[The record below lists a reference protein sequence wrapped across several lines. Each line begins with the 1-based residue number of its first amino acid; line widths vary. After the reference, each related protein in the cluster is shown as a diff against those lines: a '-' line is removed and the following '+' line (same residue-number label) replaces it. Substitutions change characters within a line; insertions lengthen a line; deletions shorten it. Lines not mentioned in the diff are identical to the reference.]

1 MEKQIDKI
9 SEDTKI
15 IYFDEGTLA
24 LEMHE
29 DEEIPVVTL
38 KCKMFIFPKESK
50 RKIIEAIGYGLADL
64 KIRPYIVL
72 IPPKLFRGERGGR
85 IRNIKKLI
93 RNFPDPLFFWG
104 EKLYIVPYIREI
116 TIYEDREDTRNKEE
130 KDET

>member
-1 MEKQIDKI
+1 MIEQIDKI

-15 IYFDEGTLA
+15 IYFDEGILA
-24 LEMHE
+24 LEVYE
-29 DEEIPVVTL
+29 EEEIPVVTIHA
-38 KCKMFIFPKESK
+38 KCFIFPKESK

-72 IPPKLFRGERGGR
+72 VPPKFFRGERGGR
-85 IRNIKKLI
+85 IRNVKKLI
-93 RNFPDPLFFWG
+93 KNFPDPLFFWG

-116 TIYEDREDTRNKEE
+116 TIYEDREDTQNREE